1 MPAVLEFDDKPENW
15 VTLWPKSHIPW
26 EGSDEEVLPDE
37 DGLYPKWNGP
47 ALFRRRSEVSP
58 SAWALVYQQQ
68 DVQEDSIFSPV
79 CVQGSINRM
88 RKRGPL
94 KSGAPGHPKVHGS
107 WYTIMGLDP
116 AMSGNTAAVIMT
128 VDRNT
133 RKRYVL
139 DAVNMSDPT
148 PGKIR
153 QLIEDWVHKYQPQ
166 ELRIEINAHQ
176 KAYSLDE
183 DLRGFLA
190 STGVRFSSQFT
201 GKNKW
206 DTSFGI
212 AAMSGLFGT
221 IRNGN
226 HQNDNLLELP
236 SQDGSEGIK
245 SLIQQLITW
254 HPETKGKTDCVMAL
268 WFCEIRAKEMISNQ
282 NINQSHINN
291 RWATRKQLEKRFVVN
306 VSDYEMM
313 MYE

>member
-1 MPAVLEFDDKPENW
+1 
-15 VTLWPKSHIPW
+15 
-26 EGSDEEVLPDE
+26 
-37 DGLYPKWNGP
+37 
-47 ALFRRRSEVSP
+47 
-58 SAWALVYQQQ
+58 
-68 DVQEDSIFSPV
+68 
-79 CVQGSINRM
+79 
-88 RKRGPL
+88 
-94 KSGAPGHPKVHGS
+94 
-107 WYTIMGLDP
+107 
-116 AMSGNTAAVIMT
+116 
-128 VDRNT
+128 
-133 RKRYVL
+133 
-139 DAVNMSDPT
+139 MSDPT